1 MSFKIAVTVMHHAYI
16 IAKTMAAF
24 ACETDSHPIRQCA
37 NNFRNNIAVNRHCSY
52 DVTLL
57 FGNPLDL
64 YRSEDDCVISI
75 RRLIYVDGVRH
86 YKPRIV
92 ANNINDQKS
101 INETLNMVITTMIG
115 ALEQEMGDMKIHW
128 AHAARDP
135 EIVPLVLPEDVY
147 LSGG

>member
-1 MSFKIAVTVMHHAYI
+1 MSSKTAMTVLRDAYM

-24 ACETDSHPIRQCA
+24 ACETDSYPIRLCA
-37 NNFRNNIAVNRHCSY
+37 NNFRNNIALNRHHSY
-52 DVTLL
+52 EVTLL

-64 YRSEDDCVISI
+64 YRSEDDFVISI
-75 RRLIYVDGVRH
+75 RRLIYVDGVKH

-92 ANNINDQKS
+92 ANDINDQKG

-115 ALEQEMGDMKIHW
+115 ALEQEMGDLKIHW
-128 AHAARDP
+128 AHAERDP
-135 EIVPLVLPEDVY
+135 DIIPLVLPEDVY